1 MRFRVEPRDVPP
13 EYAAR
18 RLGLKYPDEFE
29 KKLPNLIAR
38 GFPPADTDTGNYDLD
53 AIDRW
58 RMARHPH
65 LYGDEHAM
73 QARDASTVAADRI
86 AKLRRGAA

>member
-38 GFPPADTDTGNYDLD
+38 GFPPADT
-53 AIDRW
+53 AAK
-58 RMARHPH
+58 MKAR
-65 LYGDEHAM
+65 
-73 QARDASTVAADRI
+73 AA
-86 AKLRRGAA
+86 AKRTEPNQ